1 MTVKISLIASMLFL
15 CGCLLVVIPPAL
27 SIRCYRM
34 VCEGEYC
41 YGDVGE
47 VECQGADDDMCGTLT
62 FTTEGAFH
70 NVIKNC
76 TRSTQDCN
84 EESTCERV
92 ETVVAEWG
100 VSFSDCSMSCCQGN
114 MCNAPEEE
122 FKLEEEDDR
131 ALGPIAS
138 ISIHNQNK
146 AIKAYHI
153 MSGEGRYVALSIL
166 STKQDG
172 GCTFY
177 HNTMRTLHSP

>member
-1 MTVKISLIASMLFL
+1 MLFL
-15 CGCLLVVIPPAL
+15 CGCLLVAIPPTF

-34 VCEGEYC
+34 VCESEYC

-47 VECQGADDDMCGTLT
+47 VECQGADDDRCGTLT
-62 FTTEGAFH
+62 FTTEDSVH

-84 EESTCERV
+84 QDSTCERV
-92 ETVVAEWG
+92 ESALAEWG

-114 MCNAPEEE
+114 MCNQPEEE

-131 ALGPIAS
+131 AVGPIAA
-138 ISIHNQNK
+138 ISIHNRNN

-153 MSGEGRYVALSIL
+153 ITGKVQFVAVSIL
-166 STKQDG
+166 NRNKDG

>member
-153 MSGEGRYVALSIL
+153 MSGKGKIS
-166 STKQDG
+166 
-172 GCTFY
+172 
-177 HNTMRTLHSP
+177 HSKRHGKKKSF